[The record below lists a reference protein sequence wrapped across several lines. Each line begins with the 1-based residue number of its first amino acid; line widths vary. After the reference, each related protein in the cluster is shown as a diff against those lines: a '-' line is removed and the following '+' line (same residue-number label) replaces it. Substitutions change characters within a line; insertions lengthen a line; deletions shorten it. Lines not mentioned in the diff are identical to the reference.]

1 MKELFE
7 ATAGI
12 TENEQRKL
20 NVIRKL
26 RFLEEKLA
34 EVPEERQE
42 AYRSFVEKSV
52 VRLLQGTTAQEIWH
66 DWKWQGVA
74 LPAYRKSIA
83 LAAVCM

>member
-1 MKELFE
+1 MKELFK
-7 ATAGI
+7 ATAEI
-12 TENEQRKL
+12 AENEQRKL

-26 RFLEEKLA
+26 KFLEEKLA
-34 EVPEERQE
+34 EVPEERQD
-42 AYRSFVEKSV
+42 AYCSFVERSV

-83 LAAVCM
+83 LAAV

>member
-1 MKELFE
+1 MKELFK
-7 ATAGI
+7 T
-12 TENEQRKL
+12 TERIAESEQRKL
-20 NVIRKL
+20 SVIRKL
-26 RFLEEKLA
+26 KFLEEKLA
-34 EVPEERQE
+34 EVPEERQD
-42 AYRSFVEKSV
+42 AYCNFVEKSV

>member
-1 MKELFE
+1 MKELFKTTE
-7 ATAGI
+7 RI

-83 LAAVCM
+83 LAAV

>member
-1 MKELFE
+1 MKELFK
-7 ATAGI
+7 T
-12 TENEQRKL
+12 TERIAESEQRKL

-34 EVPEERQE
+34 EVPEERQD
-42 AYRSFVEKSV
+42 AYFNFVEKSV

-74 LPAYRKSIA
+74 FPAYRKSIA
-83 LAAVCM
+83 LAAV

>member
-20 NVIRKL
+20 NMIRKL

>member
-7 ATAGI
+7 TTARI
-12 TENEQRKL
+12 AENEQRKQ
-20 NVIRKL
+20 NVMRKL
-26 RFLEEKLA
+26 EFLEERLS
-34 EVPEERQE
+34 EVPEERKG
-42 AYRSFVEKSV
+42 AYCSFVEKSV
-52 VRLLQGTTAQEIWH
+52 VRLLQGTTAQEVWH